1 MSDRLPHMTFDGTFR
16 SDMASD
22 ATKAFRLLPSERV
35 LWTGAPVAGI
45 PRDRIWTLAPAAALV
60 MTAVAALFA
69 ALIRIA
75 ALPGWQETA
84 LVACY
89 LAVFAIGGLLA
100 PRYLFDGCE
109 FAVTDRRVLWRR
121 GRHVRSIERHGITY
135 ARVRWHRSAPGIG
148 HLELVRAVP
157 FGPLARS
164 QRLVMHDLSAP
175 DRVLAIVRGVEAAA
189 SAGDDQV
196 AITDRLDPGEQVLW
210 GAGPEGFLLGWRD
223 VLTAAGGVIVVLLG
237 LRYGFLAGS
246 ILMGLEEVGLPLD
259 SMAWIFLFSA
269 TVLTFALIVAAGGG
283 LVWHGLVRARAQG
296 RETEYVVTDRRLLIR
311 RGRTEL
317 SLDRKRIFD
326 VAEAPSWRGLRN
338 VFLILDGPGARALGD
353 TGALTGLTPSRDG
366 VPPILYE
373 LRDTERVRDLLTT
386 PRDSHPPLADAA

>member
-1 MSDRLPHMTFDGTFR
+1 MA
-16 SDMASD
+16 ASD
-22 ATKAFRLLPSERV
+22 VTTTKAFRLLPSERL
-35 LWTGAPVAGI
+35 LWTGKPVPGV
-45 PRDRIWTLAPAAALV
+45 PRERVWSLAPAAALV
-60 MTAVAALFA
+60 LTAVAALFA
-69 ALIRIA
+69 ALIRVA
-75 ALPGWQETA
+75 GLPGWQETA

-135 ARVRWHRSAPGIG
+135 ARVRWHRSVSGVG

-164 QRLVMHDLSAP
+164 QRVLFHDLRAP
-175 DRVLAIVRGVEAAA
+175 DRVLAIVRGVEPAE
-189 SAGDDQV
+189 SAGDGSV
-196 AITDRLDPGEQVLW
+196 PLIDRLDPGEQVLW
-210 GAGPEGFLLGWRD
+210 GAGPEGMLLGWRD
-223 VLTAAGGVIVVLLG
+223 VVTAAGGTIVVLLG
-237 LRYGFLAGS
+237 LRYGVLAGS

-259 SMAWIFLFSA
+259 SLPWVFLFTA
-269 TVLTFALIVAAGGG
+269 TMLTFAMIVGVGGG
-283 LVWHGLVRARAQG
+283 LVWYGLVHARAEG

-317 SLDRKRIFD
+317 SLDRRRIFD
-326 VAEAPSWRGLRN
+326 VAVTPSWRGLRN

-353 TGALTGLTPSRDG
+353 TGALTGLTPARGS
-366 VPPILYE
+366 VPPVLYE
-373 LRDTERVRDLLTT
+373 LRDTEGVRDLLTA
-386 PRDSHPPLADAA
+386 RDSRPSFPYAA

>member
-1 MSDRLPHMTFDGTFR
+1 MSERLPHVLSDGTLLI
-16 SDMASD
+16 DMASD
-22 ATKAFRLLPSERV
+22 DTKAFGLLPYERV
-35 LWTGAPVAGI
+35 LWTGTPVSNV

-60 MTAVAALFA
+60 MSAVAALFA
-69 ALIRIA
+69 ALIQIA
-75 ALPGWQETA
+75 ELPGWQESG

-100 PRYLFDGCE
+100 PRYLFDGCA
-109 FAVTDRRVLWRR
+109 FAITDRRVLWRR

-135 ARVRWHRSAPGIG
+135 ARVRWHRSAPGVG

-157 FGPLARS
+157 FGPLSRS
-164 QRLVMHDLSAP
+164 QRIVLHDLRAP

-196 AITDRLDPGEQVLW
+196 AITDRLDPGEEVLW

-223 VLTAAGGVIVVLLG
+223 VVTAAGGIVVVLLG
-237 LRYGFLAGS
+237 LRYGVMAAS

-259 SMAWIFLFSA
+259 SMAWIFLFTA
-269 TVLTFALIVAAGGG
+269 TMLTFAMIVVVGSG

-317 SLDRKRIFD
+317 SLDRARIFD
-326 VAEAPSWRGLRN
+326 VAETPSWRGLRN

-353 TGALTGLTPSRDG
+353 SGALSGLTPSRDG

-373 LRDTERVRDLLTT
+373 LRDTERVRDLLTA
-386 PRDSHPPLADAA
+386 RASRPPLADAA